1 VTRQRIQAFN
11 KKFLRR
17 SHSTDVLAFD
27 ARDPGSCRHN
37 PKRKAD
43 GIAGDIII
51 STDEALKNSRI
62 FKTTLSREL
71 ALYMVHGILHLLGFD
86 DHRPKDIVQMRKKE
100 QALLDY
106 LGATTEKI
114 TAK

>member
-1 VTRQRIQAFN
+1 
-11 KKFLRR
+11 
-17 SHSTDVLAFD
+17 
-27 ARDPGSCRHN
+27 
-37 PKRKAD
+37 
-43 GIAGDIII
+43 
-51 STDEALKNSRI
+51 
-62 FKTTLSREL
+62 
-71 ALYMVHGILHLLGFD
+71 MVHGILHLLGFD